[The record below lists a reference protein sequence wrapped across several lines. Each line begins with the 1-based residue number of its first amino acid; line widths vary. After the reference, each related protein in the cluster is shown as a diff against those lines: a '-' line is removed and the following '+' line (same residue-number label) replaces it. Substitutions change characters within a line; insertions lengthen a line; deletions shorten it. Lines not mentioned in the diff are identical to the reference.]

1 MLNHYDKARLD
12 RAAQEAGMTE
22 VDSVVVAIMKDNGQ
36 VIIHN
41 IGDTDGRKALYNTM
55 TEACGKAMYEM
66 NARFTMYMEEGG
78 E

>member
-36 VIIHN
+36 VVIHN
-41 IGDTDGRKALYNTM
+41 IGDTDGRKVLYDTM
-55 TEACGKAMYEM
+55 AKAFGNLMYEM
-66 NARFTMYMEEGG
+66 NARFTMHAEGG
-78 E
+78 VE